1 MILATNHLFSMIMA
15 LQFDPL
21 FDWLF
26 FGFFGFFWIF
36 IIVFIVIWAVIMV
49 IVFNRVCKASRA
61 SRRMYDASKIP
72 VSRSRTRHLV
82 RETLPT
88 ECPEC
93 DAPIKYDE
101 VKWVGPR
108 RAECPYCGNV
118 VELQEEE
125 VFEDY

>member
-1 MILATNHLFSMIMA
+1 MIPAITHLFSMIMA
-15 LQFDPL
+15 LQFDPF
-21 FDWLF
+21 FDLF

-36 IIVFIVIWAVIMV
+36 IIVFIVIWVVIMV
-49 IVFNRVCKASRA
+49 IVFNRICKAQRA
-61 SRRMYDASKIP
+61 SQRMYDASKIP
-72 VSRSRTRHLV
+72 ITRTQKRHYV

-93 DAPIKYDE
+93 DAPIKYNE

-118 VELQEEE
+118 LELQEEE
-125 VFEDY
+125 VFESC

>member
-1 MILATNHLFSMIMA
+1 VFV
-15 LQFDPL
+15 
-21 FDWLF
+21 
-26 FGFFGFFWIF
+26 
-36 IIVFIVIWAVIMV
+36 IIWVVMMV
-49 IVFNRVCKASRA
+49 IVFRRICKAQRA
-61 SRRMYDASKIP
+61 SQMMYDASKIP
-72 VSRSRTRHLV
+72 VSRTRTRHFV

-118 VELQEEE
+118 VELHEEE
-125 VFEDY
+125 VFENY